1 MKHYL
6 TLNEQEID
14 GQCSE
19 DRKARAVADCTLSPK
34 QTQIIHD
41 VYYVKLFLNR
51 VKALYNSLVVNG
63 RNIKRTVLR
72 GTLSLLSQFKYMNE
86 SKGKWRG
93 WR

>member
-19 DRKARAVADCTLSPK
+19 DRKARAISSSDCTLSSK
-34 QTQIIHD
+34 QTLIIH
-41 VYYVKLFLNR
+41 VKLFLNR
-51 VKALYNSLVVNG
+51 VKALYNSLVVND
-63 RNIKRTVLR
+63 RNIKMTV
-72 GTLSLLSQFKYMNE
+72 TFHFFHSSSTVQYMNE

-93 WR
+93 WW